1 MNVEPT
7 NVGSPPLILSK
18 RGTVLGVLLL
28 VYISSY
34 LDRQI
39 LSILLPHIKAEFDV
53 PDTYLGLLSG
63 LAFAVFYT
71 TVGLPLARIADRAS
85 RVNLLS
91 LCIVAWSVMTALCG
105 MAVTFVQLLLARM
118 GVGVGEAGC
127 NPSAHSLIADYFPL
141 EKRAMA
147 LAVYA
152 TAVPIGSLL
161 GLSLGGWL
169 GDEFGWRAAFIIV
182 GLPGVLLAVLVR
194 WLVKEPPRGYADGIS
209 KAAPRVTAEHGSFR
223 AAAAVLWRTRTFR
236 VLCVASAA
244 DAFVGYG
251 LLMWL
256 PSYLMRTFEL
266 SAGEVGLRLGLM
278 VGIAGLVG
286 TLGFGYLTDRL
297 GRRDRRFYCWM
308 PAIAASIGLFANFA
322 AYSATSID
330 MTFLLLIVPLI
341 VLPASG
347 GPVYAAVQSVVPAGM
362 RATAAAVLL
371 LVVNLVGLGLGPSF
385 VGLMSD
391 LLTPTFGTD
400 ALRYAMLA
408 IAGVYVVSATA
419 AYLASRFFVADL
431 ARLRGE

>member
-1 MNVEPT
+1 
-7 NVGSPPLILSK
+7 
-18 RGTVLGVLLL
+18 
-28 VYISSY
+28 
-34 LDRQI
+34 
-39 LSILLPHIKAEFDV
+39 
-53 PDTYLGLLSG
+53 
-63 LAFAVFYT
+63 
-71 TVGLPLARIADRAS
+71 
-85 RVNLLS
+85 
-91 LCIVAWSVMTALCG
+91 
-105 MAVTFVQLLLARM
+105 
-118 GVGVGEAGC
+118 
-127 NPSAHSLIADYFPL
+127 
-141 EKRAMA
+141 
-147 LAVYA
+147 
-152 TAVPIGSLL
+152 
-161 GLSLGGWL
+161 
-169 GDEFGWRAAFIIV
+169 
-182 GLPGVLLAVLVR
+182 
-194 WLVKEPPRGYADGIS
+194 
-209 KAAPRVTAEHGSFR
+209 
-223 AAAAVLWRTRTFR
+223 
-236 VLCVASAA
+236 
-244 DAFVGYG
+244 
-251 LLMWL
+251 
-256 PSYLMRTFEL
+256 MRTFEL